1 MEELDNMEKKQST
14 AEERNI
20 DGHRPGGRQPLSMVT
35 EPGQPNVVRIHI
47 FITIIYL
54 FFWSCYFGLLPFFFF
69 KFNFIDCILTLDMTV
84 VIIITAGMIL
94 CLLQSDSI

>member
-1 MEELDNMEKKQST
+1 MEKKQST

-47 FITIIYL
+47 FITII
-54 FFWSCYFGLLPFFFF
+54 FFFF
-69 KFNFIDCILTLDMTV
+69 LV
-84 VIIITAGMIL
+84 
-94 CLLQSDSI
+94 LLLWIVTFFFL